1 MFVTHWLLSSHRNSS
16 NEKLASIYEH
26 FTLPLS
32 SAGRFHNKW
41 VSLLGTLLCIS
52 VMVLMDFRTAIAT
65 LLCIVVLW
73 TWIRTRK

>member
-1 MFVTHWLLSSHRNSS
+1 
-16 NEKLASIYEH
+16 
-26 FTLPLS
+26 
-32 SAGRFHNKW
+32 